1 MSSRKKTLRKI
12 VVDGQSYLWKVE
24 HDHKVL
30 PAEPSQGQGA
40 SGCRE
45 VFSAFLAGHR
55 TSPLRIRFPDGP
67 GQSSGYPAAGVVWT
81 SGPAGLTANLNT
93 PRIAWLEGD
102 AAQRTDSL
110 ARGSVF
116 FLYCPFSGA
125 RLEQLLDG
133 LEAVAR
139 ARPIRI
145 CCVDLALPPRPWLLA
160 APPARDLVV
169 YRSTGPAQY

>member
-45 VFSAFLAGHR
+45 VFTAFLAGHR

-93 PRIAWLEGD
+93 PGIA
-102 AAQRTDSL
+102 AALIRL
-110 ARGSVF
+110 ARGRGWNPEQSKAPLIVDDGF
-116 FLYCPFSGA
+116 FL
-125 RLEQLLDG
+125 LKE
-133 LEAVAR
+133 
-139 ARPIRI
+139 
-145 CCVDLALPPRPWLLA
+145 LPLK
-160 APPARDLVV
+160 
-169 YRSTGPAQY
+169 